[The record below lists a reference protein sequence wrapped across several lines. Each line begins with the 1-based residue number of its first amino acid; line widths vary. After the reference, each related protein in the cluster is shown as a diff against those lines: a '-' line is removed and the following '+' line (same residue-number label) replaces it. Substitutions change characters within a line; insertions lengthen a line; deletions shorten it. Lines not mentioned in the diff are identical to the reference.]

1 MEADDN
7 KALVRRLFDEVINAG
22 EPSRADELVA
32 SDFVEHNPV
41 PGQAPGLEG
50 FKQVITM
57 LRGAFPDL
65 RIDVDEL
72 VAEGDKVSVRLT
84 ARGTHEGVFQGIP
97 ATGRRVAWEGISMI
111 RLEGDRIVER
121 WFHVDNLGLMRQLGA
136 GESRS

>member
-1 MEADDN
+1 
-7 KALVRRLFDEVINAG
+7 
-22 EPSRADELVA
+22 
-32 SDFVEHNPV
+32 
-41 PGQAPGLEG
+41 
-50 FKQVITM
+50 VITM